1 MKEPTMPPVTYG
13 LAKTDELPRLREIF
27 LQCFGEAATAE
38 MELVFLRYGN
48 ALWCARKE
56 GIPAAMLVAMPV
68 TLAIP
73 EGEVPARY
81 FYGVAT
87 HPDFRRQGL
96 CSGLLEHCCRTMAE
110 CGGQAVL
117 LRPDSEKNRRFYA
130 QNGFIDCSKV
140 MTGNYTATGEKAL
153 ACTPAKPEQYDT
165 LRRKFAPWGLQ
176 WGVEGL
182 TTQRDWLRLYN
193 GELWLLGTQAQP
205 MGCAAVSREGE
216 APLVREL
223 LCRKEQDLTALEGLC
238 RTLGAEM
245 LRLAL
250 PEPFTVPMEGAATE
264 PMMMVR
270 KTGNIELPQTI
281 YTPLAM
287 D

>member
-27 LQCFGEAATAE
+27 LQCFGESAAAE

-87 HPDFRRQGL
+87 HPDCRRQGL
-96 CSGLLEHCCRTMAE
+96 CSGLLEHCCRTMTE
-110 CGGQAVL
+110 RGEQAAL

-130 QNGFIDCSKV
+130 KNGFIDCSNV
-140 MTGNYTATGEKAL
+140 MTGIYTATGEEAL
-153 ACTPAKPEQYDT
+153 VCTPVKPEQYDT

-182 TTQRDWLRLYN
+182 TTQMDWLRLYN

-216 APLVREL
+216 DPLVREL
-223 LCRKEQDLTALEGLC
+223 LCPKEYAAAALEGLC
-238 RTLGAEM
+238 RTLQTDR

-250 PEPFTVPMEGAATE
+250 PVPLTVTVPNGITE

-270 KTGNIELPQTI
+270 KTGNIKLPQTI

>member
-1 MKEPTMPPVTYG
+1 MKEPTMPPITYG

-27 LQCFGEAATAE
+27 LQCFGEAAAAE
-38 MELVFLRYGN
+38 MELIFLRYGN

-56 GIPAAMLVAMPV
+56 GIPAAMLVAMSV

-87 HPDFRRQGL
+87 HPDCRRQGL
-96 CSGLLEHCCRTMAE
+96 CSGLLEHCCRMMTE
-110 CGGQAVL
+110 HGEQAAL

-140 MTGNYTATGEKAL
+140 MTGIYTATGEKAL

-165 LRRKFAPWGLQ
+165 LRRKYAPWGLQ
-176 WGVEGL
+176 WGADGL
-182 TTQRDWLRLYN
+182 TAQKGWLELY
-193 GELWLLGTQAQP
+193 GGDLWLLGTPEQP
-205 MGCAAVSREGE
+205 RGCAAVSREGE
-216 APLVREL
+216 DPLVREL
-223 LCRKEQDLTALEGLC
+223 LCRKEQDLVVLEGLC
-238 RTLGAEM
+238 RILGAET